1 MKYRTLY
8 SVFAC
13 WGPKVLIGRKSATP
27 GSDEKSES
35 GEDELLQEH
44 CKLEEDVIKFN
55 LAGVDDRGKLHI
67 VYAAPGAGKSSL
79 SDSRVTSMFYS
90 AQLLDITAN
99 KYKQK
104 TQQKK
109 FSNIFSQ

>member
-8 SVFAC
+8 SVFAS

-35 GEDELLQEH
+35 REDELLQEQ

-55 LAGVDDRGKLHI
+55 LAGKR
-67 VYAAPGAGKSSL
+67 
-79 SDSRVTSMFYS
+79 
-90 AQLLDITAN
+90 
-99 KYKQK
+99 
-104 TQQKK
+104 
-109 FSNIFSQ
+109 